1 MDGSEM
7 ARYLLNMR
15 PTQLRNWRLVVVILA
30 LLLIIAATA
39 IFFAIPAIVIRRP
52 DPPQAVA
59 AILHTAV
66 GARST
71 ADDYVITLYR
81 EGYSTRIVCVS
92 SQISHELFPA
102 DFTKLNLIGRGIPET
117 AVTSLHLPIMECP
130 AMTLDYIADFC
141 QREGWKSVMIVS
153 SPEGNPRAGAAM
165 RLEFQRRGIGLI
177 MTHSPEDAAAL
188 QSRWWLTHWKIQ
200 RVIGAITETVLDTI
214 YGDCRQA
221 NVG

>member
-1 MDGSEM
+1 
-7 ARYLLNMR
+7 MR
-15 PTQLRNWRLVVVILA
+15 SNQHRSWRITAVFMA
-30 LLLIIAATA
+30 LLLIIAATG
-39 IFFAIPAIVIRRP
+39 IFFAIPAIIIRRP

-71 ADDYVITLYR
+71 ADDYVISLYR
-81 EGYSTRIVCVS
+81 QGYSERIVCVS

-102 DFTKLNLIGRGIPET
+102 DFTKRNLIERGIPET

-130 AMTLDYIADFC
+130 AMTMDYIADFC

-200 RVIGAITETVLDTI
+200 RVIGAIMETVLDTI

>member
-1 MDGSEM
+1 MENH
-7 ARYLLNMR
+7 RLFMR
-15 PTQLRNWRLVVVILA
+15 SNQHRSWRLAGVFLA
-30 LLLIIAATA
+30 LLVIIAATG
-39 IFFAIPAIVIRRP
+39 IFFAIPAIIIRRP

-71 ADDYVITLYR
+71 ADDYVISLYR
-81 EGYSTRIVCVS
+81 QGYSKRIVCVS

-102 DFTKLNLIGRGIPET
+102 DFTKRNLIERGIPET

-130 AMTLDYIADFC
+130 AMTMDYIADFC

-177 MTHSPEDAAAL
+177 RTHSPEDAAAL

-200 RVIGAITETVLDTI
+200 RVIGAIMETVLDTI
-214 YGDCRQA
+214 YGDCRQT

>member
-1 MDGSEM
+1 MENY
-7 ARYLLNMR
+7 RLFMR
-15 PTQLRNWRLVVVILA
+15 SNQHRSWRLAGVFLA
-30 LLLIIAATA
+30 LLVIIAATG
-39 IFFAIPAIVIRRP
+39 IFFAIPAIIIRRP

-71 ADDYVITLYR
+71 ADDYVISLYR
-81 EGYSTRIVCVS
+81 QGYSKRIVCVS

-102 DFTKLNLIGRGIPET
+102 DFTKRNLIERGIPET

-130 AMTLDYIADFC
+130 AMTMDYIADFC

-177 MTHSPEDAAAL
+177 RTHSPEDAAAL

-200 RVIGAITETVLDTI
+200 RVIGAIMETVLDTI
-214 YGDCRQA
+214 YGDCRQT

>member
-1 MDGSEM
+1 
-7 ARYLLNMR
+7 MR
-15 PTQLRNWRLVVVILA
+15 SNQHRSWRLAGVFLA
-30 LLLIIAATA
+30 LLVIIAATG
-39 IFFAIPAIVIRRP
+39 IFFAIPAIIIRRP

-71 ADDYVITLYR
+71 ADDYVISLYR
-81 EGYSTRIVCVS
+81 QGYSKRIVCVS

-102 DFTKLNLIGRGIPET
+102 DFTKRNLIERGIPET

-130 AMTLDYIADFC
+130 AMTMDYIADFC

-177 MTHSPEDAAAL
+177 RTHSPEDAAAL

-200 RVIGAITETVLDTI
+200 RVIGAIMETVLDTI
-214 YGDCRQA
+214 YGDCRQT